1 MAIMEW
7 IQNATQSVLDP
18 NKELRVNE
26 LERVIVA
33 GLRKYKSNF
42 SIERIQLHSIYTSED
57 LDDAAERVFTN
68 NLQHAWSDD
77 VITEGELQRLT
88 ILQKALK
95 IDPQRI
101 KELQRRHVRHAFE
114 TALADAMVDGEI
126 DAKEIAHL
134 DSIAS
139 QIKLTASQYASAFL
153 KEECEEFL
161 RGVFLAAVNDGELT
175 KRELKNLLAS
185 MSALGIPK
193 DRFLKL
199 IQPQATAFIEHVL
212 ADAKS
217 DGKISTKEVEELN
230 WLVEELGI
238 PGSVRSYIET
248 EIEDLIQ
255 IANIEEGKLPVVTSP
270 DGLELAVGEVVHF
283 LESCDLCFTKNLA
296 SGPKDYQH
304 YGVLILTD
312 RRLIYVSDT
321 KSLDTSYRSV
331 IGHAGN
337 SRRIRIMI
345 KGKPELDFQFS
356 SPNKFGYEIF
366 RTAVALAN
374 QTKTAPASKKPSR
387 HISRD
392 VRQVIW
398 TRYGGRCAD
407 CGANDYLEFD
417 HIIPVAK
424 GGSNSETNVQLLCR
438 RCNLKKSDKI

>member
-18 NKELRVNE
+18 NKEIRVNE

-33 GLRKYKSNF
+33 GLRKYRQNF
-42 SIERIQLHSIYTSED
+42 SIDRIQLHSTYTSED

-68 NLQHAWSDD
+68 NLQHACKDD
-77 VITEGELQRLT
+77 VISKRELQRLT

-95 IDPQRI
+95 IDPDRI
-101 KELQRRHVRHAFE
+101 KELQRQHVRHAFE
-114 TALADAMVDGEI
+114 TALADAMIDGVI

-139 QIKLTASQYASAFL
+139 QIDLTAQQYASVFL

-175 KRELKNLLAS
+175 ENELKNLFAS
-185 MSALGIPK
+185 MSVLGIPK
-193 DRFLKL
+193 YRFLKL

-217 DGKISTKEVEELN
+217 DGKISSKEVEELN
-230 WLVEELGI
+230 WLAEELRI
-238 PGSVRSYIET
+238 PRSFRSYVAS
-248 EIEDLIQ
+248 EIEDLNQ
-255 IANIEEGKLPVVTSP
+255 LAKIEEGKLPVVSSP
-270 DGLELAVGEVVHF
+270 AGLELALSEVVHF
-283 LESCDLCFTKNLA
+283 LESCDLYFTKNLA
-296 SGPKDYQH
+296 NGPKDYRH
-304 YGVLILTD
+304 CGVLILTD
-312 RRLIYVSDT
+312 RRFIFVSDT
-321 KSLDTSYRSV
+321 KSLDSSYRSV

-345 KGKPELDFQFS
+345 KGKPELDFHFS
-356 SPNKFGYEIF
+356 LPNKFGYEIF
-366 RTAVALAN
+366 KTAVAFSN
-374 QTKTAPASKKPSR
+374 QTKTRTPSKKPGR